1 MLTRHI
7 YPGPPGIT
15 CLVSCAYLEGP
26 GNPTLMRSGLCARIL
41 QQQHQLQQQLYHLK
55 VRDIYNDEFHS
66 KNDFRET
73 MLLSGR
79 HWHCFLWSICN
90 ECSKTQRY
98 SESLQKS
105 LGHIQQGLN
114 NFVKYCFFKQST
126 LQNIFAQDE
135 TGAYNLLPI
144 KEQCGVKDPYVNQ
157 YGEEAGT
164 MREYNYHDT
173 CACVKNPR
181 E

>member
-15 CLVSCAYLEGP
+15 CLVSCVYLEGP

-114 NFVKYCFFKQST
+114 NFVKYCFFTIHFAEHICPRWDRSLQSAAY
-126 LQNIFAQDE
+126 Q
-135 TGAYNLLPI
+135 GAVWSQGSI
-144 KEQCGVKDPYVNQ
+144 C
-157 YGEEAGT
+157 
-164 MREYNYHDT
+164 
-173 CACVKNPR
+173 
-181 E
+181 